1 MNKVNDII
9 REMEKIAPTF
19 LKEDFDNVGLM
30 VGDREKSV
38 KKILLALDC
47 TLKVVEEAKENNVDL
62 IITHHPLIFRR
73 PNNIT
78 TDTIQGRKIIELI
91 KNDISLY
98 SSHTNLDS
106 AKNGLNDS
114 IPKLLG
120 YDSSDILEVN
130 KRDEKVGLGR
140 IVTLDKPTTLDE
152 IVDNVKKALNINN
165 LRVDKGKEE
174 VNKIAIINGSGQ
186 DFIGK
191 AVSKGADCIIT
202 GDTTYHF
209 ASDYKE
215 MGINIIDAGHFASEQ
230 IVFFNVMKNII
241 DKFTDVEFILS
252 KVEEDPY
259 TFL

>member
-1 MNKVNDII
+1 MKKVKEII
-9 REMEKIAPTF
+9 EVMETLAPTF

-30 VGDREKSV
+30 VGDREKEV
-38 KKILLALDC
+38 KKVLLALDC

-106 AKNGLNDS
+106 AKSGLNDS

-120 YDSSDILEVN
+120 YDSSEILEVN
-130 KRDEKVGLGR
+130 KRDEKAGLGR

-165 LRVDKGKEE
+165 LRVVKGKEE

-241 DKFTDVEFILS
+241 DKFNDVEFILS